1 MSRTNQ
7 SRASIP
13 SYAELVQTHGADA
26 FFELANAPKFAFEN
40 LVLAQDANAREHC
53 GGIVWESAFCLAK
66 YLRERSVG
74 LVRSSKRGK
83 KALEVGCGCGLL
95 GLVLAR
101 DFAFDEVVMTDQSRV
116 LENVTRENVEMN
128 RKEIGGAAT
137 ALHVMALDWEVE
149 EELKA
154 VSERGP
160 FDVVVGTDVLLGVHL
175 VAPLLRVIE
184 RTLSDTRKSAV
195 CYICVQRRS
204 PDAHDEFLRLAG
216 EKFAVV
222 AVEKALVAFSEDD
235 ECEIFEL
242 RWKRA
247 KKRKS
252 VD

>member
-1 MSRTNQ
+1 
-7 SRASIP
+7 
-13 SYAELVQTHGADA
+13 
-26 FFELANAPKFAFEN
+26 
-40 LVLAQDANAREHC
+40 
-53 GGIVWESAFCLAK
+53 
-66 YLRERSVG
+66 
-74 LVRSSKRGK
+74 
-83 KALEVGCGCGLL
+83 
-95 GLVLAR
+95 LAR

-116 LENVTRENVEMN
+116 LENVTRENVETN
-128 RKEIGGAAT
+128 RKEIGGVATT

-149 EELKA
+149 EELNA

-160 FDVVVGTDVLLGVHL
+160 FDVVVGTDVLFSVHL

-184 RTLSDTRKSAV
+184 CTLSDTRKSAV

-204 PDAHDEFLRLAG
+204 PDAHDEFLRLAR
-216 EKFAVV
+216 EKFDVV

-252 VD
+252 LD

>member
-1 MSRTNQ
+1 MSRADT
-7 SRASIP
+7 SDASIP
-13 SYAELVQTHGADA
+13 SYADLVETHGADA
-26 FFELANAPKFAFEN
+26 FFELANAPKFTYEN
-40 LVLAQDANAREHC
+40 LVLAQDADARDTC

-101 DFAFDEVVMTDQSRV
+101 DFGFDEVVMTDQSRV
-116 LENVTRENVEMN
+116 LENVTRANVEMN
-128 RKEIGGAAT
+128 RTKVLAMT
-137 ALHVMALDWEVE
+137 KLRVMALDWELE
-149 EELKA
+149 EELSP
-154 VSERGP
+154 VRERGP
-160 FDVVVGTDVLLGVHL
+160 YDVVVGTDVLFSVHL

-184 RTLSDTRKSAV
+184 RTLNDRRKSAV

-204 PDAHDEFLRLAG
+204 PDAHDEFLRLAS
-216 EKFAVV
+216 EKFDVV

-242 RWKRA
+242 RWRRA
-247 KKRKS
+247 KKRKIIG
-252 VD
+252 